1 MALILQEL
9 EYDAR
14 YLSVKHHKWRGNLA
28 RIIGLS
34 PSAIMTME
42 TGHQEITNKWD
53 WNEEVNDI
61 VPAPSSEDGDE
72 FELHLKKGKYSFK
85 Q

>member
-1 MALILQEL
+1 M
-9 EYDAR
+9 
-14 YLSVKHHKWRGNLA
+14 KHHKWRGNLA

-42 TGHQEITNKWD
+42 TGHQGITNKWD

-61 VPAPSSEDGDE
+61 VPAASAEDGDE
-72 FELHLKKGKYSFK
+72 FELHLKKGKYIFCMDLIVGVNRL
-85 Q
+85 